1 MDDIQRLIDRVSD
14 FWGWIIGAVTGVMAA
29 LAAWRKHGRR
39 IHRTVVLSDRIHEHF
54 GKDAGKKI
62 VDELSRR
69 SKDIVLGEVR
79 QQFLEQRLGIALY
92 VCASSGSCEYASEAL
107 ADLFGL
113 ERAEMLGNGWLKAVD
128 MSERQKV
135 MEFWEYAVKH
145 NMPYDYEYAVINQN
159 TGKRFRVITR
169 AFPVASRSGEM
180 LCYVG
185 MVEMLSDAG
194 KNP

>member
-1 MDDIQRLIDRVSD
+1 MADIQQFIDRVCD
-14 FWGWIIGAVTGVMAA
+14 FWGWLVGVVTGIVAA
-29 LAAWRKHGRR
+29 LAAWRKHGSR

-54 GKDAGKKI
+54 GEEAGKKI
-62 VDELSRR
+62 VEEFSRR

-113 ERAEMLGNGWLKAVD
+113 ERAEMLGNGWLKAID
-128 MSERQKV
+128 ISERQKV

-145 NMPYDYEYAVINQN
+145 NMPYDYEYMVVNQR
-159 TGKRFRVITR
+159 TGEKYRAATR
-169 AFPVASRSGEM
+169 AFPVSSRAGQM

-185 MVEMLSDAG
+185 MVERLSDGG